1 MMRFKHPLIVIFTLF
16 LVLCVITLIASN
28 AGAMH
33 LSINTLW
40 QASATD
46 PDWQI
51 WLNIRLPRILLAILV
66 GLALAVSGAIMQ
78 GLFRNPLADPSLLG
92 ISSGAAL
99 CVAAFIVFSLSLPS
113 VLQNY
118 GHIGAAF
125 VGSLVVSLII
135 FSLNRTS
142 NGNLARLLLA
152 GIAINALCMSFIGV
166 LSYVSNDQQ
175 LRTFSLW
182 MMGTLGNVDWTSLT
196 IAASVILPVC
206 FICLWQGNKLN
217 ILQLGD
223 EDAHYLGL
231 NVERTKFILLFLSAM
246 LVGCAVAMSGV
257 IGFVGLVVPHLIR
270 MTLGPDHRWLIPGS
284 AIVGATL
291 LLVADTLARI
301 VVAPAEIPVGL
312 LTGLIG
318 GPYFL
323 WLILRQPAGRI

>member
-1 MMRFKHPLIVIFTLF
+1 MSRFKNPLLVIIVLF
-16 LVLCVITLIASN
+16 IALCGLTLIASN
-28 AGAMH
+28 AGA
-33 LSINTLW
+33 INFSLKALW

-51 WLNIRLPRILLAILV
+51 WLNIRLPRILIAILV

-99 CVAAFIVFSLSLPS
+99 AVAFFIVFSISLPTAIQGYGHVVAAFI
-113 VLQNY
+113 
-118 GHIGAAF
+118 
-125 VGSLVVSLII
+125 GSLAVSFII
-135 FSLNRTS
+135 FSLNRSS

-166 LSYVSNDQQ
+166 LSYISNDQQ

-182 MMGTLGNVDWTSLT
+182 MMGTLGNVDWTSLS
-196 IAASVILPVC
+196 IAASVILPITA
-206 FICLWQGNKLN
+206 ICLVQGNKLN

-231 NVERTKFILLFLSAM
+231 NVERTKFVLLFLSAI

-284 AIVGATL
+284 AIVGAGL
-291 LLVADTLARI
+291 LLVADSIARTA
-301 VVAPAEIPVGL
+301 VAPAEIPVGL

-323 WLILRQPAGRI
+323 WLILRQPSGRI

>member
-1 MMRFKHPLIVIFTLF
+1 MSRFKHPLLVIVVLF
-16 LVLCVITLIASN
+16 IVLCAIALIASN
-28 AGAMH
+28 AGAMN
-33 LSINTLW
+33 LSLKMLW

-46 PDWQI
+46 PDWQV

-99 CVAAFIVFSLSLPS
+99 CVAAFIIFSLSLPS
-113 VLQNY
+113 VLQSY

-125 VGSLVVSLII
+125 IGSLVVSLII
-135 FSLNRTS
+135 FSLNRSS

-166 LSYVSNDQQ
+166 LSYISNDQQ

-182 MMGTLGNVDWTSLT
+182 MMGTLGNVDWTSLS
-196 IAASVILPVC
+196 IAASVILPIS

-217 ILQLGD
+217 VLQLGD

-231 NVERTKFILLFLSAM
+231 NVERSKFILLFLSAM

-257 IGFVGLVVPHLIR
+257 IGFVGLVIPHLIR

-291 LLVADTLARI
+291 LLVADTIARI
-301 VVAPAEIPVGL
+301 AVAPAEIPVGL

-323 WLILRQPAGRI
+323 WLILRQPVGKV

>member
-1 MMRFKHPLIVIFTLF
+1 MSRFKNPLLVIIVLF
-16 LVLCVITLIASN
+16 IALCGLTLIASN
-28 AGAMH
+28 AGA
-33 LSINTLW
+33 INFSLKALW

-51 WLNIRLPRILLAILV
+51 WLNIRLPRILIAILV

-99 CVAAFIVFSLSLPS
+99 AVAFFIVFSISLPTAIQGYGHVVAAFI
-113 VLQNY
+113 
-118 GHIGAAF
+118 
-125 VGSLVVSLII
+125 GSLAVSFII
-135 FSLNRTS
+135 FSLNRSS

-166 LSYVSNDQQ
+166 LSYISNDQQ

-196 IAASVILPVC
+196 IAASVILPITA
-206 FICLWQGNKLN
+206 ICLVQGNKLN

-231 NVERTKFILLFLSAM
+231 NVERTKFVLLFLSAI

-257 IGFVGLVVPHLIR
+257 IGFVGLVIPHLIR

-284 AIVGATL
+284 AIVGAGL
-291 LLVADTLARI
+291 LLVADSIARTA
-301 VVAPAEIPVGL
+301 VAPAEIPVGL

-323 WLILRQPAGRI
+323 WLILRQPSGRI

>member
-1 MMRFKHPLIVIFTLF
+1 MSRFKHPLIIIIAL
-16 LVLCVITLIASN
+16 LIVLCATVLIASN
-28 AGAMH
+28 TGAMH
-33 LSINTLW
+33 LSFVMLW
-40 QASATD
+40 QTPTTD

-51 WLNIRLPRILLAILV
+51 WLNIRLPRLLLAVLV

-113 VLQNY
+113 VLQQY

-135 FSLNRTS
+135 FSLNRAS

-166 LSYVSNDQQ
+166 LSYISNDQQ

-182 MMGTLGNVDWTSLT
+182 MMGTLGNVDWPSLT
-196 IAASVILPVC
+196 ITASVIIPVC
-206 FICLWQGNKLN
+206 ILCLWQGNKLN

-301 VVAPAEIPVGL
+301 AVAPAEIPVGL

-323 WLILRQPAGRI
+323 WLILRQPVGRV

>member
-1 MMRFKHPLIVIFTLF
+1 MIRFQRPFFVIIILLF
-16 LVLCVITLIASN
+16 ILLGLTFIASN
-28 AGAMH
+28 AGP
-33 LSINTLW
+33 INFSFQKLW
-40 QASATD
+40 QASAAD

-51 WLNIRLPRILLAILV
+51 WLNIRLPRVLIAVLV

-99 CVAAFIVFSLSLPS
+99 AVAAFIILSFSLPA
-113 VLQNY
+113 VMQNY
-118 GHIGAAF
+118 GHIAAAF
-125 VGSLVVSLII
+125 IGSLVVSLII
-135 FSLNRTS
+135 FSLNRSS

-166 LSYVSNDQQ
+166 LSYISNDQQ

-182 MMGTLGNVDWTSLT
+182 MMGSLGNVDWTSLS
-196 IAASVILPVC
+196 IAATIILPVTVA
-206 FICLWQGNKLN
+206 CLWQGNKLN

-231 NVERTKFILLFLSAM
+231 NVERAKFVLLLLSAL

-257 IGFVGLVVPHLIR
+257 IGFVGLVIPHLIR

-284 AIVGATL
+284 AIVGAAL
-291 LLVADTLARI
+291 LLIADTIARTA
-301 VVAPAEIPVGL
+301 VAPAEIPVGL

>member
-1 MMRFKHPLIVIFTLF
+1 MSRIKYPLFAIIALLF
-16 LVLCVITLIASN
+16 VLMAIALLASN
-28 AGAMH
+28 AGAMNV
-33 LSINTLW
+33 SFKTLW
-40 QASATD
+40 QTPATD
-46 PDWQI
+46 PLWQI

-99 CVAAFIVFSLSLPS
+99 CVAAFIVFSFSLPTA
-113 VLQNY
+113 LLNY

-125 VGSLVVSLII
+125 VGSLIVSIII
-135 FSLNRTS
+135 FSLNRYS

-166 LSYVSNDQQ
+166 LSYISDDQQ

-182 MMGTLGNVDWTSLT
+182 MMGTLANVDWTSLT
-196 IAASVILPVC
+196 IAASVILPTC
-206 FICLWQGNKLN
+206 FACLWQGNRLN
-217 ILQLGD
+217 LLQLGD

-231 NVERTKFILLFLSAM
+231 NVERTKFILLFLSAL

-291 LLVADTLARI
+291 LLIADTIARTA
-301 VVAPAEIPVGL
+301 VSPAEIPVGL

-323 WLILRQPAGRI
+323 WLILRQPAGRV

>member
-16 LVLCVITLIASN
+16 LVLCVITLISSN

-166 LSYVSNDQQ
+166 LGYVSNDQQ
-175 LRTFSLW
+175 LRTCSLW

>member
-1 MMRFKHPLIVIFTLF
+1 MIRFKRPFFVILILLF
-16 LVLCVITLIASN
+16 VLCALTFVASN
-28 AGAMH
+28 AGP
-33 LSINTLW
+33 INFSFNALW

-51 WLNIRLPRILLAILV
+51 WLNIRLPRVLIAILV

-99 CVAAFIVFSLSLPS
+99 AVAAFIVLSFSLPA
-113 VLQNY
+113 VMQNY
-118 GHIGAAF
+118 GHIVAAF
-125 VGSLVVSLII
+125 IGSLVVSLII
-135 FSLNRTS
+135 FSLNRSS

-166 LSYVSNDQQ
+166 LSYISNDQQ

-182 MMGTLGNVDWTSLT
+182 MMGTLGNVDWTSLA
-196 IAASVILPVC
+196 IAATVILPVTAV
-206 FICLWQGNKLN
+206 CLWQGNKLN

-231 NVERTKFILLFLSAM
+231 NVERAKFVLLFLSAL

-284 AIVGATL
+284 AIVGAAL
-291 LLVADTLARI
+291 LLIADTIARTA
-301 VVAPAEIPVGL
+301 VAPAEIPVGL

>member
-1 MMRFKHPLIVIFTLF
+1 MSRFKHPLSAILML
-16 LVLCVITLIASN
+16 LVLLGGATLIASN
-28 AGAMH
+28 AGAIN
-33 LSINTLW
+33 LSLKTLW
-40 QASATD
+40 FSPMSD

-51 WLNIRLPRILLAILV
+51 WVTIRLPRILLAILV
-66 GLALAVSGAIMQ
+66 GLALAVAGAIMQ

-99 CVAAFIVFSLSLPS
+99 CVAAFIVLSFSLPTI
-113 VLQNY
+113 LQSY
-118 GHIGAAF
+118 GHLAAAF
-125 VGSLVVSLII
+125 IGSLTVSLII
-135 FSLNRTS
+135 FSLNRIS

-152 GIAINALCMSFIGV
+152 GIAINALCMSLIGV

-182 MMGTLGNVDWTSLT
+182 MMGSLGNVDWTSLT
-196 IAASVILPVC
+196 IAASIILPTC
-206 FICLWQGNKLN
+206 FVCLWQGNALN

-231 NVERTKFILLFLSAM
+231 NVERSKFILLFLSA
-246 LVGCAVAMSGV
+246 LLIGCAVAMSGV

-291 LLVADTLARI
+291 LLIADTLARTL
-301 VVAPAEIPVGL
+301 VVPAEIPVGL

-323 WLILRQPAGRI
+323 WLILRQPAGRF

>member
-1 MMRFKHPLIVIFTLF
+1 MSRFKHPLVKIFMLLVILGAVTVAASTVGAINLPLTTLLF
-16 LVLCVITLIASN
+16 APS
-28 AGAMH
+28 
-33 LSINTLW
+33 
-40 QASATD
+40 TD

-51 WLNIRLPRILLAILV
+51 WLTIRLPRVLLAILV
-66 GLALAVSGAIMQ
+66 GLALAVSGAMMQ

-99 CVAAFIVFSLSLPS
+99 CVAAFIVLPFSLPTLMLS
-113 VLQNY
+113 Y
-118 GHIGAAF
+118 GHLGAAF
-125 VGSLVVSLII
+125 VGSLAVSLII
-135 FSLNRTS
+135 FSLNRMS

-152 GIAINALCMSFIGV
+152 GIAINALCMSLIGV
-166 LSYVSNDQQ
+166 LSYMSNDQQ

-182 MMGTLGNVDWTSLT
+182 MMGSLGNVNWTSLT
-196 IAASVILPVC
+196 IAASVIVPTSL
-206 FICLWQGNKLN
+206 FCLLQGNALN

-231 NVERTKFILLFLSAM
+231 NVERSKFILLFLSA
-246 LVGCAVAMSGV
+246 LLIGCAVAMSGV

-270 MTLGPDHRWLIPGS
+270 MTLGPDHRWLISGS
-284 AIVGATL
+284 AIVGACL
-291 LLVADTLARI
+291 LLTADTLARTLAI
-301 VVAPAEIPVGL
+301 PAEIPVGL

>member
-1 MMRFKHPLIVIFTLF
+1 MNRIKYPLFVVIALL
-16 LVLCVITLIASN
+16 LVLITIAMVSSN
-28 AGAMH
+28 TGAMNV
-33 LSINTLW
+33 SFKTLW
-40 QASATD
+40 QLPTTD
-46 PDWQI
+46 PVWQI

-99 CVAAFIVFSLSLPS
+99 CVAAFIVLSVSLPS
-113 VLQNY
+113 VLLNY

-125 VGSLVVSLII
+125 VGSLIVSLII
-135 FSLNRTS
+135 FSLNRYS

-166 LSYVSNDQQ
+166 LSYISDDQQ

-182 MMGTLGNVDWTSLT
+182 MMGTLASVDWTSLT
-196 IAASVILPVC
+196 IAASVILPTC
-206 FICLWQGNKLN
+206 LICLWQGKKLN
-217 ILQLGD
+217 LLQLGD

-231 NVERTKFILLFLSAM
+231 NVEKTKFILLFLSAL

-291 LLVADTLARI
+291 LLVADTIARTA
-301 VVAPAEIPVGL
+301 VSPAEIPVGL

>member
-16 LVLCVITLIASN
+16 LVLCVITLISSN

-323 WLILRQPAGRI
+323 WLILRQPADRI

>member
-16 LVLCVITLIASN
+16 LVLCVITLISSN

>member
-1 MMRFKHPLIVIFTLF
+1 MMRFKHPLIVIFILF

>member
-1 MMRFKHPLIVIFTLF
+1 MSRIKYPLLAIVVLLVILIVTAM
-16 LVLCVITLIASN
+16 VASN
-28 AGAMH
+28 AGAMNV
-33 LSINTLW
+33 SFKTLW
-40 QASATD
+40 QTPTTD
-46 PDWQI
+46 SLWQI

-99 CVAAFIVFSLSLPS
+99 CVAAFIVLSFSLPS
-113 VLQNY
+113 VLLNY

-125 VGSLVVSLII
+125 IGSLLVSIII
-135 FSLNRTS
+135 FSLNRYS

-166 LSYVSNDQQ
+166 LSYISDDQQ

-182 MMGTLGNVDWTSLT
+182 MMGTLASVDWTSLT
-196 IAASVILPVC
+196 IAASVILPTC

-217 ILQLGD
+217 LLQLGD

-231 NVERTKFILLFLSAM
+231 NVERTKFILLFLSAL

-257 IGFVGLVVPHLIR
+257 IGFIGLVVPHLIR

-291 LLVADTLARI
+291 LLIADTIARTA
-301 VVAPAEIPVGL
+301 VSPAEIPVGL

-323 WLILRQPAGRI
+323 WLILRQPAGKI

>member
-1 MMRFKHPLIVIFTLF
+1 MMRFKHPPIVIFILF
-16 LVLCVITLIASN
+16 LVLCIITLIASN

-33 LSINTLW
+33 LSIKTLW

-135 FSLNRTS
+135 FSLNRSS

-291 LLVADTLARI
+291 LLVADTIARI

>member
-1 MMRFKHPLIVIFTLF
+1 MSRFKNPFLVIIVLF
-16 LVLCVITLIASN
+16 LVLCGLTVLASN
-28 AGAMH
+28 AGAMNF
-33 LSINTLW
+33 SFKTLW

-46 PDWQI
+46 TDWQI
-51 WLNIRLPRILLAILV
+51 WLNIRLPRILIAILV

-99 CVAAFIVFSLSLPS
+99 SVAAFIVFSISLPT
-113 VLQNY
+113 VMQGY
-118 GHIGAAF
+118 GHVAAAF
-125 VGSLVVSLII
+125 VGSLTVSFII
-135 FSLNRTS
+135 FSLNRSS

-166 LSYVSNDQQ
+166 LSYISNDQQ

-182 MMGTLGNVDWTSLT
+182 MMGTLGNVDWTSLA
-196 IAASVILPVC
+196 IAASVILPISVVC
-206 FICLWQGNKLN
+206 LAQGNKLN

-231 NVERTKFILLFLSAM
+231 NVERAKFILLFLSAM

-284 AIVGATL
+284 AIVGASL
-291 LLVADTLARI
+291 LLIADTIARI
-301 VVAPAEIPVGL
+301 AVAPAEIPVGL

-323 WLILRQPAGRI
+323 WLILRQPAGKI

>member
-1 MMRFKHPLIVIFTLF
+1 MIRFKRPLFVILILLF
-16 LVLCVITLIASN
+16 VLCGLTFIASN
-28 AGAMH
+28 AGP
-33 LSINTLW
+33 INFSFSTLW

-51 WLNIRLPRILLAILV
+51 WLNIRLPRVLIAILV

-99 CVAAFIVFSLSLPS
+99 AVAAFIVLSFSLPA
-113 VLQNY
+113 VMQNY
-118 GHIGAAF
+118 GHIVAAF
-125 VGSLVVSLII
+125 IGSLIVSLII
-135 FSLNRTS
+135 FSLNRS
-142 NGNLARLLLA
+142 SSGNLARLLLA

-166 LSYVSNDQQ
+166 LSYISNDQQ

-182 MMGTLGNVDWTSLT
+182 MMGTLGNVDWTSLA
-196 IAASVILPVC
+196 IAATVILPVTLV
-206 FICLWQGNKLN
+206 CLWQGNKLN

-231 NVERTKFILLFLSAM
+231 NVERAKFVLLFLSAL

-284 AIVGATL
+284 AIVGAAL
-291 LLVADTLARI
+291 LLIADTIARTA
-301 VVAPAEIPVGL
+301 VAPAEIPVGL

>member
-1 MMRFKHPLIVIFTLF
+1 MSRIKYPLLAIVVLLVILIVTAM
-16 LVLCVITLIASN
+16 VASN
-28 AGAMH
+28 AGAMNV
-33 LSINTLW
+33 SFKTLW
-40 QASATD
+40 QTPTTD
-46 PDWQI
+46 SLWQI

-99 CVAAFIVFSLSLPS
+99 CVAAFIVLSFSLPS
-113 VLQNY
+113 VLLNY

-125 VGSLVVSLII
+125 IGSLLVSIII
-135 FSLNRTS
+135 FSLNRYS

-166 LSYVSNDQQ
+166 LSYISDDQQ

-182 MMGTLGNVDWTSLT
+182 MIGTLASVDWTSLT
-196 IAASVILPVC
+196 IAASVILPTC

-217 ILQLGD
+217 LLQLGD

-231 NVERTKFILLFLSAM
+231 NVERTKFILLFLSAL

-257 IGFVGLVVPHLIR
+257 IGFIGLVVPHLIR

-291 LLVADTLARI
+291 LLIADTIARTA
-301 VVAPAEIPVGL
+301 VSPAEIPVGL

-323 WLILRQPAGRI
+323 WLILRQPAGKI

>member
-1 MMRFKHPLIVIFTLF
+1 MSRIKYPLLAIVVLLVILIVTAM
-16 LVLCVITLIASN
+16 VASN
-28 AGAMH
+28 AGAMNV
-33 LSINTLW
+33 SFKTLW
-40 QASATD
+40 QTPTTD
-46 PDWQI
+46 SLWQI

-99 CVAAFIVFSLSLPS
+99 CVAAFIVLSFSLPS
-113 VLQNY
+113 VLLNY

-125 VGSLVVSLII
+125 IGSLLVSIII
-135 FSLNRTS
+135 FSLNRYS

-166 LSYVSNDQQ
+166 LSYISDDQQ

-182 MMGTLGNVDWTSLT
+182 MIGTLASVDWTSLT
-196 IAASVILPVC
+196 IAASVILPTC

-217 ILQLGD
+217 LLQLGD

-231 NVERTKFILLFLSAM
+231 NVERTKFILLFLSAL

-257 IGFVGLVVPHLIR
+257 IGFIGLVVPHLIR
-270 MTLGPDHRWLIPGS
+270 MPLGPDHRWLIPGS

-291 LLVADTLARI
+291 LLIADTIARTA
-301 VVAPAEIPVGL
+301 VSPAEIPVGL

-323 WLILRQPAGRI
+323 WLILRQPAGKI

>member
-1 MMRFKHPLIVIFTLF
+1 MSRFKHPLIVIITL
-16 LVLCVITLIASN
+16 LIVLCAIILIASN
-28 AGAMH
+28 TGAMH
-33 LSINTLW
+33 LSFAMLW
-40 QASATD
+40 QTPTTD

-51 WLNIRLPRILLAILV
+51 WLNIRLPRLLLAVLV

-113 VLQNY
+113 VLQQY

-125 VGSLVVSLII
+125 VGSIVVSLII

-182 MMGTLGNVDWTSLT
+182 MMGTLGNVDWPSLS

-206 FICLWQGNKLN
+206 VICLWQGNKLN

-231 NVERTKFILLFLSAM
+231 NVERAKFTLLFLSAM

-284 AIVGATL
+284 AIVGAAL
-291 LLVADTLARI
+291 LLVADTIAR
-301 VVAPAEIPVGL
+301 VAVAPAEIPVGL

-323 WLILRQPAGRI
+323 WLILRQPVGRV